1 MIVVTDRAA
10 DLTAEQLEGLNVHF
24 SPLRIVLDGKTY
36 ISGVD
41 LQPDEF
47 YNLLESTESMPTTSL
62 PSPGEFAELYRT
74 VAKKDPE
81 ILSIHVSSGLSG
93 TFASAKAGAAMV
105 PEAHVTLW
113 DSMTLSSPLGWQV
126 EAAAQA
132 VKQGWPLERIL
143 ALLDESR
150 RKVDGMFTLT
160 NLKYLIHGGR
170 ISHIAGLVASLLAIK
185 PIIMV
190 DKEHGKYALNGQELT
205 IKRALN
211 KLVDIVSHLSKPGSP
226 LRIQLLR
233 SKGDDGIDYLKEKLD
248 GLFECRW
255 LPSVTV
261 APVLGAHT
269 GPGMSGLCVGPG
281 DIFAEL
287 GI

>member
-1 MIVVTDRAA
+1 MIIVTDRAA
-10 DLTAEQLEGLNVHF
+10 DLTAEQLAGLNVHF
-24 SPLRIVLDGKTY
+24 SPLRIMLENKTY

-41 LQPDEF
+41 LTPDEF
-47 YNLLESTESMPTTSL
+47 YNLLETTDSMPTTSL
-62 PSPGEFAELYRT
+62 PSPGEFAELYRSL
-74 VAKKDPE
+74 AKMDPE

-105 PEAHVTLW
+105 PEAKITLW
-113 DSMTLSSPLGWQV
+113 DSMTLSCPLGWQV

-132 VKQGWPLERIL
+132 AKQGWPVERIL
-143 ALLDESR
+143 ALLEVSR

-185 PIIMV
+185 PIILV
-190 DKEHGKYALNGQELT
+190 DKVTGKYGSHGQELT

-211 KLVDIVSHLSKPGSP
+211 KLVDIVSHMHTPGKPI
-226 LRIQLLR
+226 RIQLLR
-233 SKGDDGIDYLKEKLD
+233 SKGDEGIEYLKEKLD
-248 GLFECRW
+248 GLFQCNW
-255 LPSVTV
+255 LPPATV

-269 GPGMSGLCVGPG
+269 GPGMSGLCVGPA

>member
-1 MIVVTDRAA
+1 MIIVTDRAA

-24 SPLRIVLDGKTY
+24 SPLRIVLDNRTY

-41 LQPDEF
+41 LTPDEF
-47 YNLLESTESMPTTSL
+47 YDLIGKTESMPTTSL
-62 PSPGEFAELYRT
+62 PSPGEFADIYRNL
-74 VAKKDPE
+74 AKIDPD

-105 PEAHVTLW
+105 PEANITLW
-113 DSMTLSSPLGWQV
+113 DSMTLSCPLGWQV

-132 VKQGWPLERIL
+132 AKQGWPLERIL
-143 ALLDESR
+143 ALLDVCR
-150 RKVDGMFTLT
+150 HKVDGMFTLT

-170 ISHIAGLVASLLAIK
+170 ISHIAGLVASLLSIK
-185 PIIMV
+185 PIILV
-190 DKEHGKYALNGQELT
+190 DKVTGKYGSHGQEVT

-211 KLVDIVSHLSKPGSP
+211 RLVDIVSHMHAPGSHI
-226 LRIQLLR
+226 RVQLLR
-233 SKGDDGIDYLKEKLD
+233 SKGDEGIDYLREKLAAE
-248 GLFECRW
+248 FHCHW
-255 LPSVTV
+255 LAPATV

-269 GPGMSGLCVGPG
+269 GPGMSGLCVGPA

>member
-1 MIVVTDRAA
+1 MIIVTDRAA
-10 DLTAEQLEGLNVHF
+10 DLTESQLAGLDIHF
-24 SPLRIVLDGKTY
+24 SPLRITLDNKTY

-41 LQPDEF
+41 LSPDQF
-47 YNLLESTESMPTTSL
+47 YDLLENTESMPTTSL

-74 VAKKDPE
+74 LAQRDPE

-93 TFASAKAGAAMV
+93 TYSAAVAGAAMV
-105 PEAHVTLW
+105 PEAKITVW
-113 DSMTLSSPLGWQV
+113 DSMTLSCPLGWQV
-126 EAAAQA
+126 EAAGQA
-132 VKQGWPLERIL
+132 ARQGWPIERIL
-143 ALLDESR
+143 ALLEKSR
-150 RKVDGMFTLT
+150 AKVDGMFTLT

-190 DKEHGKYALNGQELT
+190 DKVTGKYGSHGQEVT

-211 KLVDIVSHLSKPGSP
+211 KLVDVVGHLHPHGSP
-226 LRIQLLR
+226 IRIQLLH
-233 SKGDDGIDYLKEKLD
+233 SKGTEGIEYLRERLD
-248 GLFECRW
+248 GLFQCRW
-255 LPSVTV
+255 LQPATV

-269 GPGMSGLCVGPG
+269 GAGMSGLCVGPD
-281 DIFAEL
+281 DIFSEL

>member
-1 MIVVTDRAA
+1 MIIVTDRAA
-10 DLTAEQLEGLNVHF
+10 DLTPGQMEGLDIHF
-24 SPLRIVLDGKTY
+24 SPLRIVLDNKTY

-41 LQPDEF
+41 LQPEEF
-47 YNLLESTESMPTTSL
+47 YQLLENTESMPTTSL

-74 VAKKDPE
+74 LAKRDPD

-93 TFASAKAGAAMV
+93 TCQAARAGAELV
-105 PEAHVTLW
+105 PQAHVTVW
-113 DSMTLSSPLGWQV
+113 DSMTLSCPLGWQV

-132 VKQGWPLERIL
+132 VKQGWPLDRIL
-143 ALLDESR
+143 ALLDKCR
-150 RKVDGMFTLT
+150 AQVDGMFTLT

-170 ISHIAGLVASLLAIK
+170 ISHIAGLVASILSIK

-190 DKEHGKYALNGQELT
+190 DKVTGKYAQHGQEVT

-211 KLVDIVSHLSKPGSP
+211 KLVDIVSHLHVPGSP
-226 LRIQLLR
+226 IRIQLLR
-233 SKGDDGIDYLKEKLD
+233 SMGDEGIQYLHEKLD
-248 GLFECRW
+248 DLFVCKW
-255 LPSVTV
+255 LEPATV

-269 GPGMSGLCVGPG
+269 GAGMSGLCVGPTEL
-281 DIFAEL
+281 FAEL

>member
-1 MIVVTDRAA
+1 MIIVTDRAA
-10 DLTAEQLEGLNVHF
+10 DLTAEQLEGLDVFF
-24 SPLRIVLDGKTY
+24 SPLRIVLDNKTY

-41 LQPDEF
+41 LQPEGF
-47 YNLLESTESMPTTSL
+47 YNLLENTDSMPTTSL
-62 PSPGEFAELYRT
+62 PSPGEFADLYRDL
-74 VAKKDPE
+74 AKKDPE

-93 TFASAKAGAAMV
+93 TLASARAGAAMV
-105 PEAHVTLW
+105 PEAHITMW
-113 DSMTLSSPLGWQV
+113 DSMTLSCPLGWQV

-132 VKQGWPLERIL
+132 VKQGWPVERIL
-143 ALLDESR
+143 ALLAKSR
-150 RKVDGMFTLT
+150 EKVDGMFTLT

-185 PIIMV
+185 PIILV
-190 DKEHGKYALNGQELT
+190 DKVTGKYGSQGQELT

-211 KLVDIVSHLSKPGSP
+211 KLVDIACHLHVPGSP
-226 LRIQLLR
+226 IRIQLLR
-233 SKGDDGIDYLKEKLD
+233 SKGDDGIAYLKEKMD
-248 GLFECRW
+248 GLFQCNW
-255 LPSVTV
+255 LPPATV

-269 GPGMSGLCVGPG
+269 GPGMSGFCIGPG